1 MVDVKRQAQQS
12 ALRASL
18 QAERSV
24 VAAQPR
30 PLEARFAQ
38 ADALAAA
45 TSPSTSE
52 STTVV
57 PAPSAEVRPV
67 APRGDEGLV
76 LFDDIVARVGD
87 LRPLRPSHVK
97 DLAASIATVGLIQPP
112 AVDLRNRL
120 LAGEHRRA
128 ALELLRGLA
137 GNLDA
142 VSKEWPELE
151 AEDHHRIADAWARL
165 GFARGVPVRRMPFDA
180 EQDKALA
187 LAVEAT
193 ENEKRSDF
201 SKEEIRGVVDKL
213 KAAGYR
219 ASVGR
224 PKKGEKALSPQL
236 AIIFGK
242 SQRQVFHYLADL
254 RGDEKPK
261 KKRQGRDAVAERFEE
276 LFGVPVVIT
285 RKRGGRGVVELSF
298 SSEEQLEQLLG
309 VATSMA
315 ESAE

>member
-45 TSPSTSE
+45 TSTSTSTSE

-57 PAPSAEVRPV
+57 PAPSPEVRPV

-137 GNLDA
+137 GDLDA
-142 VSKEWPELE
+142 VSK
-151 AEDHHRIADAWARL
+151 
-165 GFARGVPVRRMPFDA
+165 
-180 EQDKALA
+180 
-187 LAVEAT
+187 
-193 ENEKRSDF
+193 
-201 SKEEIRGVVDKL
+201 
-213 KAAGYR
+213 
-219 ASVGR
+219 
-224 PKKGEKALSPQL
+224 
-236 AIIFGK
+236 
-242 SQRQVFHYLADL
+242 
-254 RGDEKPK
+254 
-261 KKRQGRDAVAERFEE
+261 
-276 LFGVPVVIT
+276 
-285 RKRGGRGVVELSF
+285 
-298 SSEEQLEQLLG
+298 
-309 VATSMA
+309 
-315 ESAE
+315 